1 MLLAECPFLC
11 RTTISQP
18 GVIKMIG
25 FTDYSECSVRQVS
38 NSGINTLFL
47 LLITVN
53 APQRSGYE
61 YLIIVTLLITVN
73 IDEKAFIVY

>member
-1 MLLAECPFLC
+1 
-11 RTTISQP
+11 
-18 GVIKMIG
+18 MIG

-38 NSGINTLFL
+38 NSGLNALFL
-47 LLITVN
+47 LLTTVN

-61 YLIIVTLLITVN
+61 YLITVTLLITVN